1 MKATFFKNSLVLIIL
16 NFSCQHF
23 LGEKFMKT
31 TEPKE
36 FEKNITNRESYCPK
50 KNIKKG
56 METGQ

>member
-1 MKATFFKNSLVLIIL
+1 MVATLFKNSFLLIIL
-16 NFSCQHF
+16 NFCWQHF
-23 LGEKFMKT
+23 LGEKIMKT